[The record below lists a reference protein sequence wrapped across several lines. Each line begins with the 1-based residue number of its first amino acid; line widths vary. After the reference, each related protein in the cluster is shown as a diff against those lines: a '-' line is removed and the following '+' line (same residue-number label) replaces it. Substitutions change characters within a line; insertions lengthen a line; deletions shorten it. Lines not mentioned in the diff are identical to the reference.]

1 MEEIMSSDEV
11 RSFLQSSQQ
20 MRALWTGI
28 ISRDFVFTIAFI
40 VAIWSYFLKAYIES
54 GSNNLA
60 NGLSFLAVAA
70 GLTSIMLGLW
80 RLYTRYIYN
89 RVAGLYPDLLLCEKI
104 LGIESHQGTAGY
116 LQRSIPRLR
125 QILGEKQLNPDQ
137 KLEVI
142 AFLFDR
148 KSLGRKSHI
157 VLDFIV
163 VALII
168 TMFVLCVGVHS
179 NIQLPLAIGTIIA
192 TIVGFLLVLCGIFAF
207 QRYPS
212 QSIIKTAITK
222 YGEE

>member
-1 MEEIMSSDEV
+1 MEKIMNSDEA

-20 MRALWTGI
+20 MRAVWSGI
-28 ISRDFVFTIAFI
+28 ISRNFVFTIAFI

-89 RVAGLYPDLLLCEKI
+89 RVAGLYPDLLLSEKN
-104 LGIESHQGTAGY
+104 LGIEPHRGISGY

-125 QILGEKQLNPDQ
+125 QVLGEKYLNSEQ
-137 KLEVI
+137 KLDVI
-142 AFLFDR
+142 AFLVNR

-163 VALII
+163 IALII
-168 TMFVLCVGVHS
+168 TLFVLCIGVHA

-192 TIVGFLLVLCGIFAF
+192 TIIGFLLVLCGMLAF

-212 QSIIKTAITK
+212 QSIIKTAITR

>member
-1 MEEIMSSDEV
+1 MTSDEV
-11 RSFLQSSQQ
+11 RSFLQSTHQ

-28 ISRDFVFTIAFI
+28 ISRNFVFTIAFI

-54 GSNNLA
+54 GSNGLA

-80 RLYTRYIYN
+80 RLYTRYIYCHI
-89 RVAGLYPDLLLCEKI
+89 AGLYPDLLYCEKI
-104 LGIESHQGTAGY
+104 LGIEPHRGTAGY
-116 LQRSIPRLR
+116 LQRSIPILR
-125 QILGEKQLNPDQ
+125 QILGEKHLNSDQ
-137 KLEVI
+137 KQEVI
-142 AFLFDR
+142 VFLVDR

-163 VALII
+163 IAFII
-168 TMFVLCVGVHS
+168 TMFVLCIGVHA

-212 QSIIKTAITK
+212 QSIIKTAITE